1 MGRLI
6 PCTMVTEA
14 LLIHTRASYAAMSIC
29 SRAVSFSGSLYAVGR
44 FAKIRFSADS
54 AKVSVMGFAFLE
66 V

>member
-1 MGRLI
+1 M
-6 PCTMVTEA
+6 
-14 LLIHTRASYAAMSIC
+14 IHTPASYAAMSIC